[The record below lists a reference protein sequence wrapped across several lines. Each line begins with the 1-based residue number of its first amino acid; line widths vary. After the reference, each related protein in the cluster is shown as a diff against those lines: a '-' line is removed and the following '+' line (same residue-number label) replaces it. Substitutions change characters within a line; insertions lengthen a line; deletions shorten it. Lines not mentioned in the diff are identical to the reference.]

1 MKPIEREGCRAGG
14 HAPRMSA
21 SPRALLDPATLLLP
35 WLVLAACDDTGSDDE
50 AGTTTAA
57 SGNDQS
63 DNTTD
68 PTGGSEIDGPCA
80 MADRVGAFSVA
91 MEGGYT
97 AFSGSVADGV
107 VPVTVLE
114 QVGGEGDCVL
124 LRRNNPF
131 CDPPCSPGQTC
142 DFDGMCIPYPVNHDV
157 GTVSVS
163 GLAKPVELPGVAPT
177 FAYFDTSLPHPGFE
191 PGAEIVLT
199 TTGGDY
205 APIELH
211 GIGVDMMLPSAS
223 ELSLSSGQPLEVS
236 WASPGSDARLH
247 LELSVDQHG
256 LTPVKLVCDAPD
268 TGSLTISAALMTEF
282 LSYPISGYPVADYS
296 LHTTDSVD
304 IEPGCVEFEVRS
316 HARTPM
322 NIDGHTPCDGDAD
335 CPMGQTCDVMNQTCV

>member
-1 MKPIEREGCRAGG
+1 MP
-14 HAPRMSA
+14 A
-21 SPRALLDPATLLLP
+21 SPRALAPAILLVP
-35 WLVLAACDDTGSDDE
+35 FLALACDDGSGTDE
-50 AGTTTAA
+50 ANTTTTAE
-57 SGNDQS
+57 GNDNT

-68 PTGGSEIDGPCA
+68 PTGGDELRGPCA
-80 MADRVGAFSVA
+80 LADRVGGFSVA
-91 MEGGYT
+91 MEASYT
-97 AFSGSVADGV
+97 AFSGTVTDGV

-163 GLAKPVELPGVAPT
+163 GLAKAIELPPVEPT
-177 FAYFDTSLPHPGFE
+177 FSYFDTSLPHPGMT
-191 PGAEIVLT
+191 PGAAIVLT

-205 APIELH
+205 AAIELH
-211 GIGVDMMLPSAS
+211 GIGVAMVEPAAS
-223 ELSLSSGQPLEVS
+223 ELSLASGEPLEVT
-236 WASPGSDARLH
+236 WASSGTDARLH

-256 LTPVKLVCDAPD
+256 LTPVKLVCDGPD
-268 TGSLTISAALMTEF
+268 TGSLTVSAALMTEF

-316 HARTPM
+316 HVQTPL
-322 NIDGHTPCDGDAD
+322 NIDGHTPCDADAD